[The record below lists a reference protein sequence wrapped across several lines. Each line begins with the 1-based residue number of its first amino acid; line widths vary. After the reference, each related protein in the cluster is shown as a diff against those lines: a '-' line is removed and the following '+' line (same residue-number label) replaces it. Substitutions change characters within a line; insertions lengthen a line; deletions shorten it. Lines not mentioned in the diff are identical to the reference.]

1 MRTRFLMVTA
11 VAEAA
16 IGVALLLAPG
26 TSASLLLGA
35 TLNESGA
42 VLVAR
47 ICGAALIAIGIAC
60 WSSRPDPQNSS
71 TGGLIYA
78 MLYYNLIV
86 ATLLAYGWIGLGL
99 RGLGLWPAVLAHL
112 ALALWAF
119 ACVRSP
125 RTDGMSH

>member
-60 WSSRPDPQNSS
+60 WSSRDDPQNS
-71 TGGLIYA
+71 
-78 MLYYNLIV
+78 
-86 ATLLAYGWIGLGL
+86 
-99 RGLGLWPAVLAHL
+99 
-112 ALALWAF
+112 
-119 ACVRSP
+119 
-125 RTDGMSH
+125 

>member
-16 IGVALLLAPG
+16 IGVALLL
-26 TSASLLLGA
+26 GA

-42 VLVAR
+42 ILVAR

-60 WSSRPDPQNSS
+60 WSSRTDPQNSS

-112 ALALWAF
+112 ALAFWAF